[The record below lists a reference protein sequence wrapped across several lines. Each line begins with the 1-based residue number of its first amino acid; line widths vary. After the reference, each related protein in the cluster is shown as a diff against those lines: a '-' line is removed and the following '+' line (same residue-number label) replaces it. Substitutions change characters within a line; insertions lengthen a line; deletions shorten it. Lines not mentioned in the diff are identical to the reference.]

1 MAKVFGEDA
10 GIAYGF
16 GSVFDEVRQGVPVLS
31 ALFGVTGREHAAALD
46 SLVYCQAWPTV
57 AGGCM
62 PSHLPPPPC
71 PAYCRNHLLPH
82 TLPPGRS
89 GLPSRPPWTS
99 WWWVPSPERCPRSGS
114 LAIGE
119 GKPRCWH
126 CCAFVPSR
134 RLLSLQSSLTQRCIS
149 AAAVPAVNCKLH
161 PATPEQFSVSDGH
174 STEVSH
180 CTRWCS
186 MGAAVGNLVAYATQQ
201 HLNEKMG
208 KDKVRVSLLGLPL
221 VCMQSRTNGADGRGA
236 RATSMA

>member
-1 MAKVFGEDA
+1 MWRSAWRGWSWHSLPPCSHGSSCLFNHRTALLQTTDSDVAKVFGEDA

-31 ALFGVTGREHAAALD
+31 ALFGVTGRERAAALD

-62 PSHLPPPPC
+62 PSHLPPPFC
-71 PAYCRNHLLPH
+71 PAYLHNHLLPH

-89 GLPSRPPWTS
+89 GLPLRPPWTS
-99 WWWVPSPERCPRSGS
+99 WWMPSPERCLRSGS

-126 CCAFVPSR
+126 CCACVPSR
-134 RLLSLQSSLTQRCIS
+134 RLLPLQSSLTQRCIS

-180 CTRWCS
+180 CTRC
-186 MGAAVGNLVAYATQQ
+186 AAWARLLATWWPTP
-201 HLNEKMG
+201 
-208 KDKVRVSLLGLPL
+208 RS
-221 VCMQSRTNGADGRGA
+221 ST
-236 RATSMA
+236 